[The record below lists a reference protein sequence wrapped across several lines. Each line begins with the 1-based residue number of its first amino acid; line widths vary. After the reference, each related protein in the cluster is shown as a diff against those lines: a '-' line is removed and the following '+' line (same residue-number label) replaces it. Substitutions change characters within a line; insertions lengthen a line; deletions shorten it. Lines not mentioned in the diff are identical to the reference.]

1 MSDRPGT
8 QAVRVTPAAD
18 ADRDRWDGFV
28 AARTEGDPLQMW
40 SWGICAALAG
50 EPPVR
55 ILAET
60 VDGRVRGVAQALVR
74 PAGMGR
80 SVAYV
85 AHGPVWEREAED
97 ADRLLGALLDGLR
110 QIGSLERSIVVKL
123 DPRAAGDDGREV
135 AAVLGRYGLRRAPDL
150 QAPTTR
156 IVDLLDGGEA
166 LMATWQADARRL
178 SRRSEREGVEVTI
191 DRSGDPGALSA
202 FHDLLEVTAE
212 RADFRIR
219 DLAFLE
225 ALAAAYAATDGWY
238 LGIARVDGTPIAG
251 MAMPRIG
258 DRAYYLYGASLRDD
272 VYKHKYGA
280 YAVMAAM
287 QRQLA
292 ADGVRQLDMW
302 GVVEADDEAADPAWR
317 GFSAF
322 KRTFG
327 GEPLRQPGTFDMVID
342 RRWYA
347 LREARAALLRLV
359 GRD

>member
-1 MSDRPGT
+1 MTDQSITHG
-8 QAVRVTPAAD
+8 VRVTPAAE
-18 ADRDRWDGFV
+18 ADRERWDAFV
-28 AARTEGDPLQMW
+28 AARPEGDPLQMW
-40 SWGICAALAG
+40 SWGTCAALAG

-60 VDGRVRGVAQALVR
+60 LDGRVRGVAQALVR

-85 AHGPVWEREAED
+85 AHGPVWEREADD
-97 ADRLLGALLDGLR
+97 ADRLVGALLDGLR
-110 QIGSLERSIVVKL
+110 QVGALERAIVVKL
-123 DPRAAGDDGREV
+123 DPRAGGDD
-135 AAVLGRYGLRRAPDL
+135 AAAIAGVLSGYGLRRAPDL

-178 SRRSEREGVEVTI
+178 SRRCEREGVEVTI
-191 DRSGDPGALSA
+191 DRSGDRDALA
-202 FHDLLEVTAE
+202 TFHDLLEVTAE
-212 RADFRIR
+212 RAAFRIR

-225 ALAAAYAATDGWY
+225 ALATAYAATGGWY

-258 DRAYYLYGASLRDD
+258 ERVYYLYGASLRDEAF
-272 VYKHKYGA
+272 KHKYGA
-280 YAVMAAM
+280 YAVMGAL
-287 QRQLA
+287 QRTLA

-302 GVVEADDEAADPAWR
+302 GVVEADDETADPSWR

-327 GEPLRQPGTFDMVID
+327 GTPLRQPGTFDLVID
-342 RRWYA
+342 RRWDA
-347 LREARAALLRLV
+347 VRQLRSRLLR
-359 GRD
+359 RRPT